1 MPRAASGESG
11 DSPSVG
17 IRRQGPYIPFTC
29 LVATKLSVNKY
40 AEQGDEGEEY
50 YEDDGDVEDQALN
63 ATPRLEDCACT
74 ATAKGTA
81 QSCPTCL

>member
-1 MPRAASGESG
+1 MYDTPIRFALFSASKHNTS
-11 DSPSVG
+11 
-17 IRRQGPYIPFTC
+17 RPYI
-29 LVATKLSVNKY
+29 VTKLSVNKY

-63 ATPRLEDCACT
+63 ATPRLENCACT
-74 ATAKGTA
+74 APTKGTA